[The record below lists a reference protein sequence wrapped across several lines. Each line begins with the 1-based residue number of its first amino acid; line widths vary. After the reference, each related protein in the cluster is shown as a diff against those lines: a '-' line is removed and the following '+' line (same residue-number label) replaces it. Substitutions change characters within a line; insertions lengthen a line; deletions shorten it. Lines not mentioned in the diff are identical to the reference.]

1 MGNLEKMDKKII
13 IQLNPKALISFL
25 IIILF
30 HMILFFLN
38 YEQAPVKREQSDRKT
53 VLNILPSDQPK
64 IKTLGKIKGSK
75 KNDIFISPKVKTP
88 DTPKPENIFKAAAMQ
103 NPWRKAAK
111 KVQVT
116 KQDEV
121 HKSEKR
127 PGSKPTSPSSALS
140 KVHPPSK
147 KLIETIQETATNYQ
161 GAVAS
166 SPTLSQSNV
175 DVQVEVPEGVNLNEL
190 NEFELMFYSFQ
201 KRMMEKYIESIILQ
215 VRDFERHHPRKN
227 LFPEGK
233 HVMTSRVTFDK
244 DGNIMQIKMIRWTQV
259 PELQNIFEEALKSM
273 NSLPNPPKMLWEKSG
288 EFTVFYNFVVNNI

>member
-1 MGNLEKMDKKII
+1 MGNVETMDKKII

-25 IIILF
+25 VIILF

-38 YEQAPVKREQSDRKT
+38 YEQAPPKKEFNDNKT

-64 IKTLGKIKGSK
+64 IKTLGKTKGSK

-88 DTPKPENIFKAAAMQ
+88 DTPKPENIFKAAAAQ
-103 NPWRKAAK
+103 NPWKKAAK

-121 HKSEKR
+121 HKTDKR
-127 PGSKPTSPSSALS
+127 PGTKPTTPSSALS

-215 VRDFERHHPRKN
+215 VRAFERHHPRKS

-259 PELQNIFEEALKSM
+259 PELQNIFEEAIKSM